1 MYFHTRKPTNVIEEA
16 KKMLSFCTT
25 RPKPAYGRQGL
36 DWIVRPGYSFGVF
49 STSRSEPLVLNW
61 VDDPKTSRHRG
72 SQLTSF
78 DPKKRDV
85 TDAGP

>member
-49 STSRSEPLVLNW
+49 STSPTDLIWCKNV
-61 VDDPKTSRHRG
+61 TS
-72 SQLTSF
+72 LTEG
-78 DPKKRDV
+78 DLDLLDV
-85 TDAGP
+85 